1 MDSTPARSARK
12 SRAQKSEADEI
23 QSAFQPI
30 AELIGKLRESHSAPT
45 LWLPASATGLTN
57 RQLTRTCQRLGIP
70 FSKIGKSTFVRRDS
84 WEAYLDARSS
94 EAVDAEGDAVANDD
108 ADAVAARWGLDRVPS
123 RKAGAR

>member
-30 AELIGKLRESHSAPT
+30 AELIKKLRESHSAPAS
-45 LWLPASATGLTN
+45 LWLPAIATGLTN
-57 RQLTRTCQRLGIP
+57 RQLTRVCQRERLP
-70 FSKIGKSTFVRRDS
+70 YSKLGKSTFVRRDS
-84 WEAYLDARSS
+84 WEAYLDAKSS
-94 EAVDAEGDAVANDD
+94 EAVDADVPANDD
-108 ADAVAARWGLDRVPS
+108 ADVAARWGLDRVPS